1 MIVVQQPVHHLE
13 HTSIETAPVAL
24 ANFSAWQQLI
34 PASAQGRARDLV
46 PPASLD
52 ALHRST
58 WYLHE
63 EGQGI
68 AIQRAVDVAAS
79 AHRGQ
84 LRKNG
89 DPFITHPIET
99 AIILAELKMDIDTI
113 VAGLLH
119 DTVEDTA
126 LGLSELQSM
135 FGSSVAAIVQ
145 GDSKATKLEW
155 SQESAAALQPSER
168 RELNHR
174 SMLLAMG
181 ADWRVVVVKLADRL
195 HNMRTLQFMPRH
207 KQVAIARE
215 TIEIFV
221 PLARRVGIEQFEYEL
236 LSLSVDYLFPEELKG
251 LFGLELLGHW
261 ARLQFWGVLD
271 DFLLRDTVLSELGV
285 QAQLSSHR
293 HRWELHRNQWAA
305 TCAR

>member
-1 MIVVQQPVHHLE
+1 MHHLE
-13 HTSIETAPVAL
+13 HASVDAAPAAL
-24 ANFSAWQQLI
+24 ANLSSWQQLI
-34 PASAQGRARDLV
+34 PASTQGRARDLV

-119 DTVEDTA
+119 DTVEDTP
-126 LGLSELQSM
+126 LTLTDLQTM
-135 FGSSVAAIVQ
+135 FGSSVSAIVQ
-145 GDSKATKLEW
+145 GDSKTTKLEW
-155 SQESAAALQPSER
+155 SRESAAALDPVER
-168 RELNHR
+168 R
-174 SMLLAMG
+174 
-181 ADWRVVVVKLADRL
+181 
-195 HNMRTLQFMPRH
+195 
-207 KQVAIARE
+207 
-215 TIEIFV
+215 
-221 PLARRVGIEQFEYEL
+221 
-236 LSLSVDYLFPEELKG
+236 
-251 LFGLELLGHW
+251 
-261 ARLQFWGVLD
+261 
-271 DFLLRDTVLSELGV
+271 
-285 QAQLSSHR
+285 
-293 HRWELHRNQWAA
+293 
-305 TCAR
+305 